1 MRRDPTNDV
10 PPLADDLAPGMNP
23 MEGAVVLPRA
33 PERAESRKSPFPTM
47 WEGEEKEVVLYNG
60 DLSKCTKEH
69 SAETVRALRR
79 MLPSPVGTSPVWK
92 GLEYYQENPED
103 LFRDMVHLANY
114 KVVQVVRIQNQ
125 KRYQL
130 WAAHIDAYEIEMADT
145 VKVYHGTTG
154 PAAQSICNTGFRG
167 GFCKR
172 GMFGKGVYSTRN
184 VWEALAYAAP
194 DELGNQTF
202 LVAYLARGPTALG
215 SIDQTDFGMT
225 PEGKEINTL
234 TSPSGTILCA
244 QYENQL
250 MVGYRVTLNYCNE
263 RQHTEEHFKV
273 VGIYHPTIF
282 NSYVRPPL
290 ASESIPDLKK
300 SNGFE
305 VGDKVVLN
313 RSCSDKVF
321 AFAKG
326 QSGTIAKIIRTGSPS
341 QPTIRFMIKLD
352 DRNHDAAIKA
362 GYSQAVDAATRWT
375 DTEDTW
381 IAAVLKGIQK
391 VDPAS
396 GAASRLASFA
406 ASQMAAAGSSAQQPV
421 VVTWT
426 PIWQTEYSRRRD
438 KERVLFEVDTRV
450 HISSPHNK
458 GLGIFNRFFGEKGTI
473 KAIFKGGDG
482 GNVHFCIELDDHLE
496 GIHIKM
502 NCRKQA
508 WKFPG
513 QEDNTNSKFQGQGHD
528 TATWLVV
535 TSGFVEKLDAAVGEK
550 RKADGNP

>member
-1 MRRDPTNDV
+1 
-10 PPLADDLAPGMNP
+10 
-23 MEGAVVLPRA
+23 
-33 PERAESRKSPFPTM
+33 
-47 WEGEEKEVVLYNG
+47 
-60 DLSKCTKEH
+60 
-69 SAETVRALRR
+69 
-79 MLPSPVGTSPVWK
+79 
-92 GLEYYQENPED
+92 
-103 LFRDMVHLANY
+103 
-114 KVVQVVRIQNQ
+114 
-125 KRYQL
+125 
-130 WAAHIDAYEIEMADT
+130 
-145 VKVYHGTTG
+145 
-154 PAAQSICNTGFRG
+154 
-167 GFCKR
+167 
-172 GMFGKGVYSTRN
+172 MFGKGVYSTRN
-184 VWEALAYAAP
+184 VWEAIAYAAP

-202 LVAYLARGPTALG
+202 LVAWLARGPTAVG

-250 MVGYRVTLNYCNE
+250 MVGYRVTLNYCKE

-273 VGIYHPTIF
+273 VGIYHPIIS
-282 NSYVRPPL
+282 NSYVRPPP
-290 ASESIPDLKK
+290 APTPIPDLKE
-300 SNGFE
+300 SNGFK

-396 GAASRLASFA
+396 GAA
-406 ASQMAAAGSSAQQPV
+406 ASQMAAAASSAQQAV
-421 VVTWT
+421 VVTWEPTWQDDHTRKT
-426 PIWQTEYSRRRD
+426 PKPFVTFQVD
-438 KERVLFEVDTRV
+438 DRVY
-450 HISSPHNK
+450 ISKNI
-458 GLGIFNRFFGEKGTI
+458 GLGIFNCCFKKEGTI

-482 GNVHFCIELDDHLE
+482 GNVHFCIEFDDYLE